1 MPFSPITSEP
11 MKRLYLLAPAGARV
25 AVVETRGL
33 AEADERDE
41 PAQEAVGLVERDD
54 VVDHAPAHQP
64 EVAGVRRDLDVG
76 DALDHAVAERGDDA
90 LGSVSP
96 SRVRRCA

>member
-1 MPFSPITSEP
+1 MTIDPRT
-11 MKRLYLLAPAGARV
+11 RLYFAVPAARGSRSYWH
-25 AVVETRGL
+25 RGL

-64 EVAGVRRDLDVG
+64 EVPGVRRDLDLG
-76 DALDHAVAERGDDA
+76 DAR
-90 LGSVSP
+90 
-96 SRVRRCA
+96 